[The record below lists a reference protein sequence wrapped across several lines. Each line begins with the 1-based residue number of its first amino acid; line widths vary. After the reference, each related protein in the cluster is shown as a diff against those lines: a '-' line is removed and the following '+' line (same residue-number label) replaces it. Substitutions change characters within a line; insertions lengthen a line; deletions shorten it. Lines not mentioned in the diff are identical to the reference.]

1 VFPADTP
8 IELPFLRTLAPE
20 PNMTQPPNRRDHA
33 NVDERETLESFLD
46 DYRDIVV
53 RKVAG
58 LSDADA
64 RRRLVSSQTTVG
76 GLVKHLRWAEYGW
89 FDQLLQERVDD
100 NRRTHE
106 RSWEFDVLPDERLA
120 TLVAEYQQQGEQSR
134 RIAAQ
139 YQLDHRVPHRR
150 LGSVS
155 LRWIYVHMIE
165 ETARH
170 TGQIDILREQLD
182 GATGFDG

>member
-1 VFPADTP
+1 MAEAQRPDRREHP
-8 IELPFLRTLAPE
+8 LAG
-20 PNMTQPPNRRDHA
+20 
-33 NVDERETLESFLD
+33 ERATLEAFLD

-53 RKVAG
+53 RKVSG

-64 RRRLVSSQTTVG
+64 RRNLVTSPTTVG

-89 FDQLLQERVDD
+89 FVQFLPGQLDD

-106 RSWEFDVLPDERLA
+106 RSWEFELQPDESLP
-120 TLVAEYQQQGEQSR
+120 TLISEYRAQCEESR

-139 YQLDHRVPHRR
+139 YPLDHELWHGR
-150 LGSVS
+150 LKTTVS
-155 LRWIYVHMIE
+155 LRWIYVHMIQ

-170 TGQIDILREQLD
+170 TGQLDILREQLD
-182 GATGFDG
+182 GAAGFDG

>member
-1 VFPADTP
+1 MSAAQP
-8 IELPFLRTLAPE
+8 I
-20 PNMTQPPNRRDHA
+20 RRREQGP
-33 NVDERETLESFLD
+33 VGERATLESFLN

-58 LSDADA
+58 LSDTDA
-64 RRRLVSSQTTVG
+64 RRRLVASPTTVG
-76 GLVKHLRWAEYGW
+76 GLIKHLRWAEYGW
-89 FDQLLQERVDD
+89 FDQLLQERLDD

-106 RSWEFDVLPDERLA
+106 REWEFQFLPDESLA
-120 TLVAEYQQQGEQSR
+120 TLIADYQAQCEQSR

-139 YQLDHRVPHRR
+139 YPLDHQVPHRR
-150 LGSVS
+150 IGRGAPPARGGVS

-170 TGQIDILREQLD
+170 TGQLDILREQLD

>member
-1 VFPADTP
+1 MSETQRPERRHH
-8 IELPFLRTLAPE
+8 ELA
-20 PNMTQPPNRRDHA
+20 
-33 NVDERETLESFLD
+33 DERAILEAFLD

-53 RKVAG
+53 RKVSG

-64 RRRLVSSQTTVG
+64 RRPLVPSSTTVG

-89 FDQLLQERVDD
+89 FEQFLQERLDD
-100 NRRTHE
+100 NRRTHD
-106 RSWEFDVLPDERLA
+106 RTWEFEMQPDESLPL
-120 TLVAEYQQQGEQSR
+120 LVAEYRAQCEESH

-139 YQLDHRVPHRR
+139 YPLDKELRHGR
-150 LGSVS
+150 LKTTVS
-155 LRWIYVHMIE
+155 LRWIYLHMIQ

>member
-1 VFPADTP
+1 MSAAQP
-8 IELPFLRTLAPE
+8 I
-20 PNMTQPPNRRDHA
+20 RRREQGP
-33 NVDERETLESFLD
+33 VGERATLESFLD

-58 LSDADA
+58 LSDANA
-64 RRRLVSSQTTVG
+64 RRRLVTSPTTVG
-76 GLVKHLRWAEYGW
+76 GLIKHLRWAEYGW
-89 FDQLLQERVDD
+89 FDQLLQERLDD
-100 NRRTHE
+100 NRRLHE
-106 RSWEFDVLPDERLA
+106 REWEFQFLPDESLV
-120 TLVAEYQQQGEQSR
+120 TLIAEYQAQCEQSR

-139 YQLDHRVPHRR
+139 YPLDHQVAHLRIGR
-150 LGSVS
+150 VS

-170 TGQIDILREQLD
+170 AGQLDILREQLD

>member
-1 VFPADTP
+1 MA
-8 IELPFLRTLAPE
+8 E
-20 PNMTQPPNRRDHA
+20 PRRPDRREHDSG
-33 NVDERETLESFLD
+33 DERSTLEAFLD

-53 RKVAG
+53 RKVSG

-64 RRRLVSSQTTVG
+64 RRKLVASPTTVG
-76 GLVKHLRWAEYGW
+76 GLIKHLRWAEYGW
-89 FDQLLQERVDD
+89 FDQLLQERSSD

-106 RSWEFDVLPDERLA
+106 RSWEFDFLPEESLA
-120 TLVAEYQQQGEQSR
+120 TLIAEYQTQCEGSR
-134 RIAAQ
+134 RIAARFP
-139 YQLDHRVPHRR
+139 LGHAVPHCRI
-150 LGSVS
+150 GTVS

>member
-1 VFPADTP
+1 MAEIQRPA
-8 IELPFLRTLAPE
+8 
-20 PNMTQPPNRRDHA
+20 RREHA
-33 NVDERETLESFLD
+33 LTGERATLEAFLD

-53 RKVAG
+53 RKVSG

-64 RRRLVSSQTTVG
+64 RRHLVQSPSTVG

-89 FDQLLQERVDD
+89 FEQFLQGRLDD

-106 RSWEFDVLPDERLA
+106 RSWEFELQPDELLPDLIA
-120 TLVAEYQQQGEQSR
+120 QYQAQSDESR
-134 RIAAQ
+134 RIAAHFP
-139 YQLDHRVPHRR
+139 LDHELWHGR
-150 LGSVS
+150 LNTTVS
-155 LRWIYVHMIE
+155 LRWIYLHMIQ

-182 GATGFDG
+182 GGTGFD